1 MVPCFGWVNK
11 NKFDKGSTEHS
22 QYGQSIAGSLN
33 HGGKVRE
40 VTDLDNRARLS
51 SVNSDQVS
59 EGPR

>member
-1 MVPCFGWVNK
+1 MVPCIGWVNK
-11 NKFDKGSTEHS
+11 NKFDKESTEQS
-22 QYGQSIAGSLN
+22 QSGQSIAGSLN
-33 HGGKVRE
+33 DGGKVRE